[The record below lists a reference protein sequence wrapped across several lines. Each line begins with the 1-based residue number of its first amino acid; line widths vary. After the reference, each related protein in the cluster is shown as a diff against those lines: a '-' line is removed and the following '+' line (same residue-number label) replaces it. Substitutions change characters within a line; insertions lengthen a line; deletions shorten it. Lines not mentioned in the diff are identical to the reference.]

1 MRLVNSEF
9 CQFGLHDLNTSA
21 RPVPRIIC
29 STIKNLCD
37 PCFALF
43 NKGLSEGWDF
53 TMKIIHNWAEECGP
67 VPRLPNSISN
77 PLIQAK
83 LCYYLNEIINTVRNS
98 INIEFPTFLNS
109 AADKNGFILTVEK
122 DVNIAQILHDT
133 TDKKVIRNVA
143 FRLWAGCME
152 GAKTTREKFM
162 SGAKEI
168 ELTPN
173 DRSIANQ
180 AIRRE
185 SLNDV
190 IYKAG
195 VEAAL
200 FFELIENKHPKRHL
214 EGIPVDSSI
223 RRYLRENS
231 KSESIV
237 TKNDLI
243 EQ

>member
-1 MRLVNSEF
+1 MVKSEF

-21 RPVPRIIC
+21 KPVPRIIY

-37 PCFALF
+37 PCVVIFS
-43 NKGLSEGWDF
+43 KGISEGWDF
-53 TMKIIHNWAEECGP
+53 TMKIICNWAEECGAAP
-67 VPRLPNSISN
+67 GLPNSISS

-83 LCYYLNEIINTVRNS
+83 LCYYLNERINKTKNS
-98 INIEFPTFLNS
+98 INIEFPIFLNS
-109 AADKNGFILTVEK
+109 AADKNGFIQTVEK
-122 DVNIAQILHDT
+122 DSNVTQILHDT
-133 TDKKVIRNVA
+133 TDKKVITNIA

-152 GAKTTREKFM
+152 GAKTTRENYM
-162 SGAKEI
+162 SGGKEI

-180 AIRRE
+180 TIRQE

-200 FFELIENKHPKRHL
+200 FSELIENKHPERYL

-231 KSESIV
+231 KSKSIV
-237 TKNDLI
+237 TRNDLI
-243 EQ
+243 EL